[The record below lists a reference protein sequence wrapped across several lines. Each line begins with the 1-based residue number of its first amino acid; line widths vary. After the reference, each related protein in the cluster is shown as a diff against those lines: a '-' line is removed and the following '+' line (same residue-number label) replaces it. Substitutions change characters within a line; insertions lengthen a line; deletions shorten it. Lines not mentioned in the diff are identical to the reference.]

1 MIRIARTYTAKP
13 GKDRELVG
21 VLKDIRG
28 YARAQG
34 VESRIF
40 TEPWGPG
47 GVVHQHNDFEDA
59 RMAQT
64 WWQDLS
70 TNPRARD
77 PLDRLQLLV
86 EGHRETS
93 FLVKTT

>member
-1 MIRIARTYTAKP
+1 MIRIARKYTAKP
-13 GKDRELVG
+13 GKEQELIG
-21 VLKDIRG
+21 VLKDIKS
-28 YARAQG
+28 YARTQG

-47 GVVHQHNDFEDA
+47 GVVHLHNDFEDA
-59 RMAQT
+59 HMAQT
-64 WWQDLS
+64 WWHTLS
-70 TNPRARD
+70 TNPRSSE
-77 PLDRLQLLV
+77 PLVRLQLLT

>member
-13 GKDRELVG
+13 GKERELVE
-21 VLKDIRG
+21 VLKEIKG
-28 YARAQG
+28 YARNQG

-47 GVVHQHNDFEDA
+47 GVVHLHNDFEDA
-59 RMAQT
+59 GRAQT
-64 WWQDLS
+64 WWQTLS
-70 TNPRARD
+70 TNPRAKE
-77 PLDRLQLLV
+77 PLMRLQLLV
-86 EGHRETS
+86 EGHRQTS

>member
-13 GKDRELVG
+13 GKERELVE
-21 VLKDIRG
+21 VLKEIKG
-28 YARAQG
+28 YARTQG

-47 GVVHQHNDFEDA
+47 GVVHLHNDFEW
-59 RMAQT
+59 QT
-64 WWQDLS
+64 LS
-70 TNPRARD
+70 TNPRAKE
-77 PLDRLQLLV
+77 PLMRLQLLV
-86 EGHRETS
+86 EGHRQTS

>member
-1 MIRIARTYTAKP
+1 MIRIARKYAAKP
-13 GKDRELVG
+13 GKERELID

-28 YARAQG
+28 YARTQG

-40 TEPWGPG
+40 TEPWGAG
-47 GVVHQHNDFEDA
+47 GAVHLHNDFEDA

-64 WWQDLS
+64 WWQTLS
-70 TNPRARD
+70 TNPRAKE
-77 PLDRLQLLV
+77 PLTRLQLLV

-93 FLVKTT
+93 FLVRTT